1 MALKN
6 SNATMGSALKKTI
19 IVMVTMSVKTR
30 VMKVDVVYIKV
41 QQNLNL
47 YMLRAFSL
55 VFS

>member
-6 SNATMGSALKKTI
+6 SNVTMGSALKKTI

-47 YMLRAFSL
+47 YMLTAFSL

>member
-47 YMLRAFSL
+47 YMLTAFSL